1 MPSTLTIT
9 DQVTEFCNSKISEN
23 EFLLVNDALYIA
35 RLSYLKDF
43 IGVLQYLYDRG
54 EGKFSLKE
62 IIDKSISPNLVEVK
76 NQYKFIDG
84 LIGLV
89 IKEFG
94 TSP

>member
-1 MPSTLTIT
+1 MPNNLTIT
-9 DQVTEFCNSKISEN
+9 DQVTNFCNRKVSED
-23 EFLLVNDALYIA
+23 ESLLFNDALYIA
-35 RLSYLKDF
+35 RRSYLKDF